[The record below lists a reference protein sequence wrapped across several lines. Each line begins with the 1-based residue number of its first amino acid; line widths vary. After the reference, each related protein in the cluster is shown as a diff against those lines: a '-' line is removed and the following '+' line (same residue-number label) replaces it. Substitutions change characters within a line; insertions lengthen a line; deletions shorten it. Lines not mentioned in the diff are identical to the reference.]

1 MKITKED
8 YEALNQACLKVLET
22 YPDVRGI
29 YIRAGSTFTRFSWDV
44 MRASKYD
51 CINLYHYLNDSHID
65 TALSKILDRKSYEA
79 GI

>member
-8 YEALNQACLKVLET
+8 YDALNQACLKVLET

-44 MRASKYD
+44 MHASKWY
-51 CINLYHYLNDSHID
+51 CLSTHRYLNDSHID
-65 TALSKILDRKSYEA
+65 TALAKILDRKSYEA